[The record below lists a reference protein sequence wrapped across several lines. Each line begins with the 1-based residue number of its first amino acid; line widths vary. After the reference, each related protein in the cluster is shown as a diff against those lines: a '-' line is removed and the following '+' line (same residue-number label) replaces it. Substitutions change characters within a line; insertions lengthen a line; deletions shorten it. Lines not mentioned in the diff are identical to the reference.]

1 MHLSTL
7 LQALLQHEICLLE
20 CEITS
25 IVYPYSFA
33 NFTKPLRLSY
43 AERETTIIMVVLPDV
58 GIVLMLTVVASG
70 HRGRANAGGR
80 ESRRG
85 KSIPRGMGGAVW

>member
-1 MHLSTL
+1 MEWVLAYCNKMDTPVDPVAS
-7 LQALLQHEICLLE
+7 
-20 CEITS
+20 IT
-25 IVYPYSFA
+25 A
-33 NFTKPLRLSY
+33 ARNLPLGRGKQPSSWCY

-58 GIVLMLTVVASG
+58 GVVLMLTVVASG

-85 KSIPRGMGGAVW
+85 ESIPRGMGGAVW